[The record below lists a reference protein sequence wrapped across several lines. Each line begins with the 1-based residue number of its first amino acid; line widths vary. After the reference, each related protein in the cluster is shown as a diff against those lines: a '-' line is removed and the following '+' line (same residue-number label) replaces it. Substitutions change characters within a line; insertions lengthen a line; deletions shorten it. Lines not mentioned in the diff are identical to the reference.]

1 MTKKM
6 MEVGQIVNTHGI
18 RGEIKIQPWCDSPDF
33 LLDFDT
39 YYIDSTPYRVT
50 SSRVHKF
57 CVLASLSGVDTVN
70 AAMVLKNKVVSIDRS
85 NVTLPEGKHFIADL
99 IGLDV
104 VEEKSGQVIGKLAD
118 VLTLPAQDVYVVRG
132 DKEYMIPAVKEFIHE
147 TDLSAGRITVS
158 LIPGM
163 ETGGGINAD

>member
-1 MTKKM
+1 MNKKM

-18 RGEIKIQPWCDSPDF
+18 RGEIKIQPWCDSPEF

-57 CVLASLSGVDTVN
+57 CVLASLKGVDTVN
-70 AAMVLKNKVVSIDRS
+70 AAMILKNKIISIDRS
-85 NVTLPEGKHFIADL
+85 NVVLPEGKHFIADL
-99 IGLDV
+99 IGLDIV
-104 VEEKSGQVIGKLAD
+104 DKASGKTIGKLAD
-118 VLTLPAQDVYVVRG
+118 VLSLPAQDVYVVRG
-132 DKEYMIPAVKEFIHE
+132 EVEYMIPAVKEFVHE
-147 TDLSAGRITVS
+147 TDLESGTITVT